1 MNVPSETHHISVEL
15 RFDGNAPTGQVRL
28 LDGEPR
34 TFSGWVGLVSA
45 VESLVR
51 EPEPAR
57 VLS

>member
-1 MNVPSETHHISVEL
+1 MNVPSETHQISVEL
-15 RFDGNAPTGQVRL
+15 RFDGNAPTGHVCL
-28 LDGEPR
+28 PDGEPR

-57 VLS
+57 AVS

>member
-1 MNVPSETHHISVEL
+1 MNTPSESHHLSVEL
-15 RFDGNAPTGQVRL
+15 RFDGNAPTGHVRL

-51 EPEPAR
+51 EPEPVRA
-57 VLS
+57 VV